1 MLNSRQGNIS
11 WICVCGKRE
20 YKQLFHTLTCPVEG
34 REFAK
39 VPVIPFLIFGNGEES
54 DPFTWGG
61 SGGGGG
67 GGGDCVMNWEDI
79 ALVNGVIMFII
90 ACFLSSGQTHLIWI
104 LFCWISSSD
113 PDVNYILRWYLWG
126 GHVPVLGEHV
136 RGGQLRD
143 GTQRRVMIGWLV
155 WWQSITAVFI

>member
-1 MLNSRQGNIS
+1 MLNSRQRNIS

-39 VPVIPFLIFGNGEES
+39 VPVIPFVIFGNGEES

-67 GGGDCVMNWEDI
+67 GGGDCVMN
-79 ALVNGVIMFII
+79 
-90 ACFLSSGQTHLIWI
+90 
-104 LFCWISSSD
+104 
-113 PDVNYILRWYLWG
+113 
-126 GHVPVLGEHV
+126 
-136 RGGQLRD
+136 
-143 GTQRRVMIGWLV
+143 
-155 WWQSITAVFI
+155 